1 MTVWVRSAAVRGR
14 TPCWDVVSN
23 LRNGKVIQF
32 NEATRLKRMPDRD
45 FTHDVDTFIRRRTTL
60 RGYEPTPRVNR
71 PGGKAMCTQIVHLR
85 FGGSFSSPRTTG
97 RRRAQVPR
105 HSRYIALPIWP
116 PQKHA
121 SSMSAAVG
129 SMPRRSWIQ
138 RDPSENTDSLRGERI
153 AFVDGGGGGKGGGGG
168 GGGEGWGGFGG
179 LALALALANCC
190 STTTVRWARRWCNHP
205 TRLATKLIAGG
216 GGGGG
221 GGGDGGGA
229 DAAATATAA
238 GGGGCC
244 RSPLARP
251 A

>member
-1 MTVWVRSAAVRGR
+1 MKRNLKR
-14 TPCWDVVSN
+14 TPGRDF
-23 LRNGKVIQF
+23 R
-32 NEATRLKRMPDRD
+32 RD
-45 FTHDVDTFIRRRTTL
+45 FTHDVERSSNVHRQHAL
-60 RGYEPTPRVNR
+60 RGYEPTQ

-85 FGGSFSSPRTTG
+85 FGGSFSSPWTTG
-97 RRRAQVPR
+97 RRRAHVPR

-138 RDPSENTDSLRGERI
+138 RDPSENTDSLRGARI

-179 LALALALANCC
+179 LALALALALANCC
-190 STTTVRWARRWCNHP
+190 STTTVRWARRWCTHP
-205 TRLATKLIAGG
+205 TRLATKLIA

-238 GGGGCC
+238 GGGGRC
-244 RSPLARP
+244 RSTLARP